1 MWEQVLNDFVTL
13 WVVVDPIGTL
23 PVFTAFTVHKL
34 TPQSRTIA
42 LRAIGFS
49 SGILLFFIIFGQI
62 ILEALNISLHAFQI
76 AGGIVV
82 FLFGLTMIFGSS
94 KPEQEKELKPEKGH
108 DVAVFPLAIPS
119 IASPAAMMT
128 VVLLTD
134 NHRTNIGEQVITTVV
149 LLVVLGLTLLLLL
162 MAKPIL
168 RFIGD
173 AGASIISRIMGLI
186 LASVAVDYVLSALKV
201 YFQLG

>member
-1 MWEQVLNDFVTL
+1 MWDEVITDFVTL

-23 PVFTAFTVHKL
+23 PVYVAFTMHRV
-34 TPQSRTIA
+34 QSRTIA
-42 LRAIGFS
+42 LRAIMFS
-49 SGILLFFIIFGQI
+49 TLILLFFIIFGQI

-82 FLFGLTMIFGSS
+82 FLFALTMIFGSS
-94 KPEQEKELKPEKGH
+94 KPEQEKELKPEEGH

-134 NHRTNIGEQVITTVV
+134 NHRNNIGEQAITTVI

-168 RFIGD
+168 RFIGN

-186 LASVAVDYVLSALKV
+186 LASVAADNVLSALKV